1 MSDPSLSFG
10 ARIWFAYACF
20 FRVLFDGEFAARAFG
35 VREAP
40 ALPPP
45 EEPGRRKKAESERK
59 PAKVEAAAPPAD
71 AALVL
76 LSLLQREGRFVDFVK
91 QDIAAHPDADIGA
104 AARVVHEG
112 CRKALSDH
120 VTISPIRTESE
131 GARVKL
137 ESGFDPNEVKLTGAV
152 KGSGPYEGVLRHP
165 GWRADS
171 IRLPALVKG
180 HDAKVLAAAEVE
192 L

>member
-1 MSDPSLSFG
+1 VSDPALSLG

-20 FRVLFDGEFAARAFG
+20 FRVLFDGEFAARAHG

-45 EEPGRRKKAESERK
+45 PEPAPRTKAQPESKSETIQARE
-59 PAKVEAAAPPAD
+59 PSSD

-91 QDIAAHPDADIGA
+91 QDIASHPDADIGA

-112 CRKALSDH
+112 CRKALAGH
-120 VTISPIRTESE
+120 VGITPIRSESE
-131 GARVKL
+131 GAPVKL
-137 ESGFDPNEVKLTGAV
+137 ESGFDPNEVKLTGKV
-152 KGSGPYEGVLRHP
+152 SGSGPYEGVLRHP
-165 GWRADS
+165 GWRAES
-171 IRLPALVKG
+171 ITLPELVKG
-180 HDAKVLAAAEVE
+180 HDARVLAAAEVE